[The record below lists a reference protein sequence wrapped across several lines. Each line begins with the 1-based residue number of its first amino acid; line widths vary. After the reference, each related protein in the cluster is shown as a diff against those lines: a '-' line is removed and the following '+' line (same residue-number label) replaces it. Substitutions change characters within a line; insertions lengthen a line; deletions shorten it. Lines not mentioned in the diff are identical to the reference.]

1 MKLKTSVY
9 ANVLNPLFTSKE
21 FSGSGGMFVEIVILI
36 YIFCGFGVICDK
48 FLIPAI
54 EKIKERY
61 ISFDFR
67 YNISERLA
75 GATILALGS
84 SISEIASNMNSVLLN
99 KPEEFE
105 LGLSGIVGGA
115 IFELSVGLAIG
126 CFLIKKKYVINFA
139 NLKRDLII
147 YILIMILLAL
157 FIRTKNIDMIKV
169 CSN

>member
-1 MKLKTSVY
+1 MKLKSSVY
-9 ANVLNPLFTSKE
+9 ANVLNPIFTSKE
-21 FSGSGGMFVEIVILI
+21 LAGSGGMFVEIVILI

-54 EKIKERY
+54 EKIKEK
-61 ISFDFR
+61 

-115 IFELSVGLAIG
+115 VFELSVGLAIG
-126 CFLIKKKYVINFA
+126 CFLIKKKYIINYA

-147 YILIMILLAL
+147 YIFIIILLAL
-157 FIRTKNIDMIKV
+157 FIRTKNIDMFKV
-169 CSN
+169 NNCLT